1 MAAEIIDTYA
11 EFVKN
16 KRRVEV
22 ATGHQPVELNENL
35 FDFQHAIVSWAVRR
49 GRAAIFA
56 DTGLGKTLMQLAWA
70 DEVASHTGGVVVVLA
85 PLAVSEQT
93 IEQGRVFGI
102 EVSRIPAGESPS
114 KPGVWITNYERI
126 NAIDF
131 NSLSGI
137 VLDESSI
144 LKSHDGKTRTA
155 IIESCQSIP
164 YRLSCT
170 ATPSPNDFEEL
181 GNQCEFLGVMT
192 RTEMLATYF
201 INDAGDT
208 GTWILKGWGQSRFWE
223 WMGTWAVVLRSPAD
237 LGFDGSRY
245 DLPTLTYHEHVVQ
258 TEALGD
264 ELFSRPA
271 LTMLERRKAQ
281 RNSIEARCKALADV
295 VNSEPNEPWL
305 IWCHLND
312 EAELLEQLIPRAV
325 NVQGSDK
332 DDFKTDA
339 IAWFT
344 GKKCVCGDKRFS
356 AKLASC
362 QHQDK
367 TQITNESTTQKI
379 VKNELQN
386 LSLIKKQT
394 PTSGETTT
402 PSTTQKIKKSCS
414 SKCAS
419 TETEQETRDWPSV
432 ENNTQAIQNLE
443 MLQEQN
449 QSNGKQTTQKHDLTK
464 ESSNT
469 GLLETIIEGCLQSK
483 VTDVQF
489 AEARAQV
496 TAGEEDSTLT
506 TATTQELSEGS
517 YAPHAI
523 LVLENF
529 KTTQNDSNRLQCTCG
544 AAKNNQV
551 LVSKARMFGYGLNM
565 QHCARMAFVG
575 LDDSFEKFYQAV
587 RRCYRFGQKR
597 EVKVHIFTA
606 ENEGQILQ
614 NIKRKEQL
622 HHEMSANMI
631 EHMKDIMNKELAG
644 QENIVDEYQEATF
657 KGDGFTVHM
666 GDCVKWA
673 RKMADNSID
682 YSVFS
687 PPFADLFTY
696 SNSDH
701 DMGNCANDDEF
712 VAQMKFLIG
721 ELYRVIKPGRN
732 VSFHCMNLPTTKM
745 RQGFI
750 GLRDFRGDL
759 IRSFQE
765 AGFIYHS
772 EVCIWKDPVV
782 AMQRTK
788 ALGLLHKTIREN
800 STMSR
805 MGLPDYVVTMR
816 KPGDIEE
823 RVTHGDDLPVMMWQ
837 KYASPIWDDINQS
850 RTLNKMPARDDKD
863 LKHMCPLQLDVIERC
878 IHLWTNP
885 GDLIFSPF
893 TGIGSEGYC
902 AVKMGRR
909 FVGTELKPSYYELAC
924 QNISDARKNEQEG
937 LFAQVLEAA

>member
-1 MAAEIIDTYA
+1 MNYED
-11 EFVKN
+11 FVRN

-22 ATGHQPVELNENL
+22 ATGHTPSELNEHL

-56 DTGLGKTLMQLAWA
+56 DTGLGKTLMQLSWA
-70 DEVASHTGGVVVVLA
+70 DEVATHTNGIVVVLA

-93 IEQGRVFGI
+93 IEQGATFCI
-102 EVSRIPAGESPS
+102 EVKRVPAGESPNA
-114 KPGVWITNYERI
+114 PGIWITNYERI

-131 NSLSGI
+131 ASLAGI

-155 IIESCQSIP
+155 IIDACQSIP

-245 DLPTLTYHEHVVQ
+245 DLPALTYHEHVVQ

-271 LTMLERRKAQ
+271 QTMLERRKAQ
-281 RNSIEARCKALADV
+281 RDSIEARCAALAEI
-295 VNSEPNEPWL
+295 VNAEPNEPWL

-312 EAELLEQLIPRAV
+312 EAELIKSLIAGAV
-325 NVQGSDK
+325 NVQGSDSPEN
-332 DDFKTDA
+332 KT
-339 IAWFT
+339 
-344 GKKCVCGDKRFS
+344 
-356 AKLASC
+356 
-362 QHQDK
+362 
-367 TQITNESTTQKI
+367 
-379 VKNELQN
+379 KN
-386 LSLIKKQT
+386 
-394 PTSGETTT
+394 
-402 PSTTQKIKKSCS
+402 
-414 SKCAS
+414 
-419 TETEQETRDWPSV
+419 
-432 ENNTQAIQNLE
+432 
-443 MLQEQN
+443 
-449 QSNGKQTTQKHDLTK
+449 
-464 ESSNT
+464 
-469 GLLETIIEGCLQSK
+469 LLG
-483 VTDVQF
+483 F
-489 AEARAQV
+489 AHGQV
-496 TAGEEDSTLT
+496 
-506 TATTQELSEGS
+506 
-517 YAPHAI
+517 
-523 LVLENF
+523 
-529 KTTQNDSNRLQCTCG
+529 R
-544 AAKNNQV
+544 V
-551 LVSKARMFGYGLNM
+551 LVSKPKIAGYGMNW
-565 QHCARMAFVG
+565 QHCARVAFVG

-597 EVKVHIFTA
+597 EVQVHIFTA

-614 NIKRKEQL
+614 NIKRKEVL

-631 EHMKDIMNKELAG
+631 EHMRDIMNKELAG

-657 KGDGFTVHM
+657 NGDGFTVHK
-666 GDCVKWA
+666 GDCVKWTK
-673 RKMADNSID
+673 RMADNSVD

-687 PPFADLFTY
+687 PPFADLFVY

-701 DMGNCANDDEF
+701 DMGNCANDVEF
-712 VAQMKFLIG
+712 VAQLKFLIG
-721 ELYRVIKPGRN
+721 ELFRIVKPGRN

-745 RQGFI
+745 RQGHI

-759 IRSFQE
+759 IRAFQD

-800 STMSR
+800 ATMSR

-816 KPGDIEE
+816 KPGEIVE

-885 GDLIFSPF
+885 GDVVFSPF
-893 TGIGSEGYC
+893 TGIGSEGFC
-902 AVKMGRR
+902 SVKMGRK
-909 FVGTELKPSYYELAC
+909 FIGTELKPAYYELAC
-924 QNISDARKNEQEG
+924 QNIADAKKHEQEG
-937 LFAQVLEAA
+937 LFALEAA